1 MPEDAKFCTQCGQ
14 PAKETDSCPKCGTK
28 LSPSDKFC
36 PGCGTRISE
45 EKFHTHKKANII
57 SKSKKKII
65 LLSLGCVLLIALL
78 GAGVFFGYK
87 TLKGSDT
94 QSNDGWVEIG
104 HVSFANEYGVTDP
117 SDPDP
122 MIFFADEIGPEPYT
136 DDLSEFLDYQKKK
149 EKCIAKIRINYFD
162 AKNLSD
168 HQNVILYKKTVGGT
182 TVYEI
187 STSNGRWQVERGAFV
202 TRAGEIYNARVLYL
216 GDKPEVRGYCYFNID
231 D

>member
-45 EKFHTHKKANII
+45 DKFHTHKKANII

-65 LLSLGCVLLIALL
+65 LISLGCVLVIALL

-87 TLKGSDT
+87 ALNGSDSK
-94 QSNDGWVEIG
+94 SNDGWVEIG
-104 HVSFANEYGVTDP
+104 HVSFANEYGITDP
-117 SDPDP
+117 STDLD
-122 MIFFADEIGPEPYT
+122 FRFKIGYYNAQQ
-136 DDLSEFLDYQKKK
+136 LSGDV
-149 EKCIAKIRINYFD
+149 
-162 AKNLSD
+162 
-168 HQNVILYKKTVGGT
+168 NVKLYKKSAAGT
-182 TVYEI
+182 NIYEI
-187 STSNGRWQVERGAFV
+187 RTGNGHNWPVERGAFV
-202 TRAGEIYNARVLYL
+202 TEAGELYNARVLYVCE
-216 GDKPEVRGYCYFNID
+216 KPEYNSYCYFNID